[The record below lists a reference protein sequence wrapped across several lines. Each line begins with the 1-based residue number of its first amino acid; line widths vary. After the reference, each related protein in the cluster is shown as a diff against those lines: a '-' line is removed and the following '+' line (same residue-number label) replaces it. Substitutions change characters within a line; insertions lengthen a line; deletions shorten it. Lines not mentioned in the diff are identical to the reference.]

1 MQMIIFLVIC
11 ALAFWYW
18 KKSRKKSFESE
29 ESKGYAIVPNTG
41 LKSFIPATLAKPL
54 PDVDVS
60 MYQKRYRLMNN
71 SESSFFHVALK
82 TLPEG
87 YFIFPKMRIA
97 DIIET
102 KNGAG
107 YYKQRNKILPKHVD
121 FVVCDKNLRTV
132 CAIEIDGTSHDTPE
146 RRERDELVEYI
157 FEYVGIPLERVRVG
171 EDFHRVC
178 NEMRQYLTMVN

>member
-1 MQMIIFLVIC
+1 MKLVIFLIIC
-11 ALAFWYW
+11 LILFLYLRNAN
-18 KKSRKKSFESE
+18 KKSTRQEKRQNNIR
-29 ESKGYAIVPNTG
+29 ESKQ
-41 LKSFIPATLAKPL
+41 ATSVSAKPIS
-54 PDVDVS
+54 DIDVS

-71 SESSFFHVALK
+71 SESSFFHVALT

-102 KNGAG
+102 KDGAG

-121 FVVCDKNLRTV
+121 FVIVDANLRIV
-132 CAIEIDGTSHDTPE
+132 CAIEIDGKSHDTPE
-146 RRERDELVEYI
+146 RQERDEMVDYI

-178 NEMRQYLTMVN
+178 NEMKQYITATR